1 MTGSSPSQP
10 SLMNRLALVDR
21 VAGVALRRFIPP
33 LFCVPSGEGNFFD
46 SRLRLSSN
54 L

>member
-1 MTGSSPSQP
+1 
-10 SLMNRLALVDR
+10 MNRLALVDKG
-21 VAGVALRRFIPP
+21 AGVALRRFITL

>member
-1 MTGSSPSQP
+1 
-10 SLMNRLALVDR
+10 MNGLALVDR
-21 VAGVALRRFIPP
+21 GAGVTLRRFIP
-33 LFCVPSGEGNFFD
+33 LFFCVPSGEGNFFD